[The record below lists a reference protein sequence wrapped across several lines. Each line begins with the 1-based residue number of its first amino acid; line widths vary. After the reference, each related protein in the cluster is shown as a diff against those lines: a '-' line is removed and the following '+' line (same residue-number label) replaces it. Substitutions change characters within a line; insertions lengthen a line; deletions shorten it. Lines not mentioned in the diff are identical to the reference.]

1 MLAVP
6 VDTILEWI
14 PLFALFVA
22 IWGVN
27 AATARGLKTE
37 IRAIREDLRTLE
49 TATRTGIQAI
59 RADMQ
64 NMEAGIR
71 TDMQNM
77 EAGIRADMK
86 AGDAAIRADITRM
99 DTRLTAEIRELREYT
114 TGAANAAARRSEALS
129 ERLDATN
136 FRIANLVDEVR
147 RSSLAAS

>member
-1 MLAVP
+1 MVP

-49 TATRTGIQAI
+49 TSTRTDIQAI
-59 RADMQ
+59 R
-64 NMEAGIR
+64 
-71 TDMQNM
+71 T
-77 EAGIRADMK
+77 DMK
-86 AGDAAIRADITRM
+86 AMETGIRADITTL

-136 FRIANLVDEVR
+136 FRIDNLVDEVR
-147 RSSLAAS
+147 RSSVAAS

>member
-1 MLAVP
+1 MP

-37 IRAIREDLRTLE
+37 IRAIREDLRTLA
-49 TATRTGIQAI
+49 TSTRTDIQAIRTDMKAMESGI

-64 NMEAGIR
+64 
-71 TDMQNM
+71 
-77 EAGIRADMK
+77 
-86 AGDAAIRADITRM
+86 AGDAAIRADITTL
-99 DTRLTAEIRELREYT
+99 DTRVTAEIRELREYT
-114 TGAANAAARRSEALS
+114 TGAADAAARRSEALS

-136 FRIANLVDEVR
+136 FRIDNLVDEVR

>member
-1 MLAVP
+1 MP

-27 AATARGLKTE
+27 AATARGLRTE
-37 IRAIREDLRTLE
+37 IRAIREDLRTLA
-49 TATRTGIQAI
+49 TSTRTDIQAIRTDMKAMESGI

-64 NMEAGIR
+64 
-71 TDMQNM
+71 
-77 EAGIRADMK
+77 
-86 AGDAAIRADITRM
+86 AGDAAIRADIKTL

-136 FRIANLVDEVR
+136 FRIDNLVDEVR

>member
-1 MLAVP
+1 MP

-49 TATRTGIQAI
+49 TSARTDIQAI
-59 RADMQ
+59 RADMKA
-64 NMEAGIR
+64 ME
-71 TDMQNM
+71 T
-77 EAGIRADMK
+77 GIRADMK
-86 AGDAAIRADITRM
+86 AGDAAIRADITTL
-99 DTRLTAEIRELREYT
+99 DTRVTAEIRELREYT

-129 ERLDATN
+129 DRLDATN
-136 FRIANLVDEVR
+136 FRIDNLVDEVR
-147 RSSLAAS
+147 RSSVAAS

>member
-1 MLAVP
+1 MVP

-49 TATRTGIQAI
+49 TATRTDIQAI

-71 TDMQNM
+71 TDMKAM
-77 EAGIRADMK
+77 ETNIRADMQN
-86 AGDAAIRADITRM
+86 M

-136 FRIANLVDEVR
+136 FRIDNLVDEVR
-147 RSSLAAS
+147 RSSMAAS

>member
-1 MLAVP
+1 MP

-49 TATRTGIQAI
+49 TATRTDIQA
-59 RADMQ
+59 
-64 NMEAGIR
+64 IR

-77 EAGIRADMK
+77 ESGIRTDMK
-86 AGDAAIRADITRM
+86 AMETGIRTDMQNM

-136 FRIANLVDEVR
+136 FRIDNLVDDVR
-147 RSSLAAS
+147 RSSVAAS

>member
-49 TATRTGIQAI
+49 TSARTDIQAI
-59 RADMQ
+59 R
-64 NMEAGIR
+64 
-71 TDMQNM
+71 T
-77 EAGIRADMK
+77 DMK
-86 AGDAAIRADITRM
+86 AGDAAIRADITTL
-99 DTRLTAEIRELREYT
+99 DTRVTAEIRELREYT
-114 TGAANAAARRSEALS
+114 TGAADAAARRSEALS

>member
-49 TATRTGIQAI
+49 TSARTDIQAI
-59 RADMQ
+59 RADMKA
-64 NMEAGIR
+64 MES
-71 TDMQNM
+71 
-77 EAGIRADMK
+77 GIRADMK
-86 AGDAAIRADITRM
+86 AGDAAIRADITTL
-99 DTRLTAEIRELREYT
+99 DTRVTAEIRELREYT
-114 TGAANAAARRSEALS
+114 TGAADAAARRSEALS

>member
-1 MLAVP
+1 MP

-71 TDMQNM
+71 TD
-77 EAGIRADMK
+77 
-86 AGDAAIRADITRM
+86 ITTL

-136 FRIANLVDEVR
+136 FRIDNLVDEVR
-147 RSSLAAS
+147 RSSVAAS

>member
-49 TATRTGIQAI
+49 TSARTDIQA
-59 RADMQ
+59 
-64 NMEAGIR
+64 IR
-71 TDMQNM
+71 TDMQ
-77 EAGIRADMK
+77 
-86 AGDAAIRADITRM
+86 AGDAAIRADITTL
-99 DTRLTAEIRELREYT
+99 DTRVTAEIRELREYT
-114 TGAANAAARRSEALS
+114 TGAADAAARRSEALS

-136 FRIANLVDEVR
+136 FRIDNLVDEVR
-147 RSSLAAS
+147 RSSMAAS

>member
-1 MLAVP
+1 MP

-59 RADMQ
+59 RADMKA
-64 NMEAGIR
+64 ME
-71 TDMQNM
+71 T
-77 EAGIRADMK
+77 GIRADMK
-86 AGDAAIRADITRM
+86 AGDAAIRADITTL
-99 DTRLTAEIRELREYT
+99 DTRVTAEIRELREYT

-136 FRIANLVDEVR
+136 FRIDNLVDEVR
-147 RSSLAAS
+147 RSSVAAS

>member
-1 MLAVP
+1 MVP

-37 IRAIREDLRTLE
+37 IRAIREDLRTLA
-49 TATRTGIQAI
+49 TSTRTDIQAIRTDMKAMESGI

-64 NMEAGIR
+64 
-71 TDMQNM
+71 
-77 EAGIRADMK
+77 
-86 AGDAAIRADITRM
+86 AGDAAIRADITTL

-136 FRIANLVDEVR
+136 FRIDNLVDEVR
-147 RSSLAAS
+147 RSSVAAS

>member
-1 MLAVP
+1 MP

-49 TATRTGIQAI
+49 TATRTDIQAI

-71 TDMQNM
+71 ADMKAM
-77 EAGIRADMK
+77 ETNIRADMQN
-86 AGDAAIRADITRM
+86 M

-136 FRIANLVDEVR
+136 FRIDNLVDEVR
-147 RSSLAAS
+147 RSSVAAS

>member
-1 MLAVP
+1 MP

-49 TATRTGIQAI
+49 TSTRTDIQAI
-59 RADMQ
+59 RADMKA
-64 NMEAGIR
+64 ME
-71 TDMQNM
+71 T
-77 EAGIRADMK
+77 GIRADMK

-136 FRIANLVDEVR
+136 FRIDNLVDEVR
-147 RSSLAAS
+147 RSSVAAS

>member
-1 MLAVP
+1 MP

-49 TATRTGIQAI
+49 TSTRTDIQAI
-59 RADMQ
+59 RTDMKA
-64 NMEAGIR
+64 METAIR
-71 TDMQNM
+71 TDMQ
-77 EAGIRADMK
+77 
-86 AGDAAIRADITRM
+86 TM

-136 FRIANLVDEVR
+136 FRIDNLVDEVR
-147 RSSLAAS
+147 RSSVAAS

>member
-1 MLAVP
+1 MVP

-49 TATRTGIQAI
+49 TATRTDIQA
-59 RADMQ
+59 
-64 NMEAGIR
+64 IR

-77 EAGIRADMK
+77 ESGIRTDMK
-86 AGDAAIRADITRM
+86 AMETGIRTDMQNM

-136 FRIANLVDEVR
+136 FRIDNLVDEVR
-147 RSSLAAS
+147 RSSVAAS

>member
-1 MLAVP
+1 MLVVP

-49 TATRTGIQAI
+49 TATRTDIQAI
-59 RADMQ
+59 RA
-64 NMEAGIR
+64 
-71 TDMQNM
+71 DMQNM

-136 FRIANLVDEVR
+136 FRIDNLVDEVR
-147 RSSLAAS
+147 RSSMAAS

>member
-1 MLAVP
+1 MVP

-14 PLFALFVA
+14 PLFSLFVA

-49 TATRTGIQAI
+49 TATRTDIQA
-59 RADMQ
+59 
-64 NMEAGIR
+64 IR
-71 TDMQNM
+71 TDMQAM
-77 EAGIRADMK
+77 ETG
-86 AGDAAIRADITRM
+86 IRADITTL

-136 FRIANLVDEVR
+136 FRIDNLVDEVR
-147 RSSLAAS
+147 RSSVAAS

>member
-1 MLAVP
+1 MP

-49 TATRTGIQAI
+49 TSARTDIQAI
-59 RADMQ
+59 RADMKA
-64 NMEAGIR
+64 METNIR
-71 TDMQNM
+71 ADMQNM
-77 EAGIRADMK
+77 
-86 AGDAAIRADITRM
+86 
-99 DTRLTAEIRELREYT
+99 DTRVTAEIRELREYT
-114 TGAANAAARRSEALS
+114 TGAADAAARRSEALS

-136 FRIANLVDEVR
+136 FRIDNLVDEVR

>member
-1 MLAVP
+1 MP

-49 TATRTGIQAI
+49 TATRTDIQA
-59 RADMQ
+59 
-64 NMEAGIR
+64 IR

-77 EAGIRADMK
+77 ESGIRTDMK
-86 AGDAAIRADITRM
+86 AMETGIRTDMQNM

-136 FRIANLVDEVR
+136 FRIDNLVDEVR

>member
-1 MLAVP
+1 MVP

-49 TATRTGIQAI
+49 TSARTDIQAI
-59 RADMQ
+59 RADMKA
-64 NMEAGIR
+64 ME
-71 TDMQNM
+71 T
-77 EAGIRADMK
+77 GIRADMK
-86 AGDAAIRADITRM
+86 AGDAAIRADITTL
-99 DTRLTAEIRELREYT
+99 DTRVTAEIRELREYT
-114 TGAANAAARRSEALS
+114 TGAADAAARRSEALS

>member
-1 MLAVP
+1 MP

-49 TATRTGIQAI
+49 TSARTDIQAI
-59 RADMQ
+59 RADMKA
-64 NMEAGIR
+64 ME
-71 TDMQNM
+71 T
-77 EAGIRADMK
+77 GIRADMK
-86 AGDAAIRADITRM
+86 AGDAAIRADITTL
-99 DTRLTAEIRELREYT
+99 DTRVTAEIRELREYT

-136 FRIANLVDEVR
+136 FRIDNLVDEVR
-147 RSSLAAS
+147 RSSVAAS

>member
-1 MLAVP
+1 MVP
-6 VDTILEWI
+6 VDTIREWI

-49 TATRTGIQAI
+49 TSTRTDIQAI
-59 RADMQ
+59 R
-64 NMEAGIR
+64 
-71 TDMQNM
+71 T
-77 EAGIRADMK
+77 DMK
-86 AGDAAIRADITRM
+86 AMETGIRADITTL

-136 FRIANLVDEVR
+136 FRIDNLVDEVR
-147 RSSLAAS
+147 RSSVAAS

>member
-1 MLAVP
+1 MP

-49 TATRTGIQAI
+49 TSARTDIQAI
-59 RADMQ
+59 RADMKA
-64 NMEAGIR
+64 ME
-71 TDMQNM
+71 T
-77 EAGIRADMK
+77 GIRADMK
-86 AGDAAIRADITRM
+86 AGDAAIRADITTL
-99 DTRLTAEIRELREYT
+99 DTRVTAEIRELREYT

-136 FRIANLVDEVR
+136 FRIDNLVDEVR

>member
-1 MLAVP
+1 MVP

-49 TATRTGIQAI
+49 TSARTDIQAI
-59 RADMQ
+59 RADMKA
-64 NMEAGIR
+64 ME
-71 TDMQNM
+71 T
-77 EAGIRADMK
+77 GIRADMK
-86 AGDAAIRADITRM
+86 AGDAAIRADITTL
-99 DTRLTAEIRELREYT
+99 DTRVTAEIRELREYT
-114 TGAANAAARRSEALS
+114 TGAADAAARRSEALS

-136 FRIANLVDEVR
+136 FRIDNLVDEVR
-147 RSSLAAS
+147 RSSVAAS

>member
-1 MLAVP
+1 MP

-49 TATRTGIQAI
+49 TSARTDIQAI
-59 RADMQ
+59 RADMKA
-64 NMEAGIR
+64 ME
-71 TDMQNM
+71 T
-77 EAGIRADMK
+77 GIRADMK
-86 AGDAAIRADITRM
+86 AGDAAIRADITTL
-99 DTRLTAEIRELREYT
+99 DTRVTAEIRELREYT
-114 TGAANAAARRSEALS
+114 TGAADAAARRSEALS

>member
-49 TATRTGIQAI
+49 TATRTDIQAI
-59 RADMQ
+59 RADMKA
-64 NMEAGIR
+64 ME
-71 TDMQNM
+71 T
-77 EAGIRADMK
+77 GIRADMQ
-86 AGDAAIRADITRM
+86 AGDAAIRADITTL
-99 DTRLTAEIRELREYT
+99 DTRVTAEIRELREYT
-114 TGAANAAARRSEALS
+114 TGAADAAARRSEALS

-136 FRIANLVDEVR
+136 FRIDNLVDEVR

>member
-1 MLAVP
+1 MVP

-27 AATARGLKTE
+27 AATARGLRTE

-49 TATRTGIQAI
+49 TATRTDIQA
-59 RADMQ
+59 
-64 NMEAGIR
+64 IR
-71 TDMQNM
+71 TDMQAM
-77 EAGIRADMK
+77 ETG
-86 AGDAAIRADITRM
+86 IRADITTL
-99 DTRLTAEIRELREYT
+99 DTSLTAEIRELREYT
-114 TGAANAAARRSEALS
+114 TGAADAAARRSEALS

-136 FRIANLVDEVR
+136 FRIDNLVDEVR

>member
-1 MLAVP
+1 MP

-49 TATRTGIQAI
+49 TATRTDIQA
-59 RADMQ
+59 
-64 NMEAGIR
+64 IR
-71 TDMQNM
+71 TDMQAM
-77 EAGIRADMK
+77 ETG
-86 AGDAAIRADITRM
+86 IRADITTL

-136 FRIANLVDEVR
+136 FRIDNLVDEVR
-147 RSSLAAS
+147 RSSVAAS

>member
-37 IRAIREDLRTLE
+37 IRAIREDLRTLG
-49 TATRTGIQAI
+49 TATRTDIQAI
-59 RADMQ
+59 RADMKA
-64 NMEAGIR
+64 ME
-71 TDMQNM
+71 T
-77 EAGIRADMK
+77 GIRADMK
-86 AGDAAIRADITRM
+86 AGDAAIRADITTL
-99 DTRLTAEIRELREYT
+99 DTRVTAEIRELREYT
-114 TGAANAAARRSEALS
+114 TGAADAAARRSEALS

-136 FRIANLVDEVR
+136 FRIDNLVDEVR
-147 RSSLAAS
+147 RSSVAAS

>member
-1 MLAVP
+1 MP

-49 TATRTGIQAI
+49 TSARTDIQAI
-59 RADMQ
+59 RADMKA
-64 NMEAGIR
+64 ME
-71 TDMQNM
+71 T
-77 EAGIRADMK
+77 GIRADMK
-86 AGDAAIRADITRM
+86 AGDAAIRADITTL
-99 DTRLTAEIRELREYT
+99 DTRVTAEIRELREYT
-114 TGAANAAARRSEALS
+114 TGAADAAARRSEALS

-136 FRIANLVDEVR
+136 FRIDNLVDEVR
-147 RSSLAAS
+147 RYWDV

>member
-49 TATRTGIQAI
+49 TATRTDIQAI

-64 NMEAGIR
+64 NMGAGIR
-71 TDMQNM
+71 TD
-77 EAGIRADMK
+77 
-86 AGDAAIRADITRM
+86 ITTL

-114 TGAANAAARRSEALS
+114 TGAADAAARRSEALS

>member
-49 TATRTGIQAI
+49 TSARTDIQAI
-59 RADMQ
+59 RADMKA
-64 NMEAGIR
+64 ME
-71 TDMQNM
+71 T
-77 EAGIRADMK
+77 GIRADMK
-86 AGDAAIRADITRM
+86 AGDAAIRADITTL
-99 DTRLTAEIRELREYT
+99 DTRVTAEIRELREYT

-136 FRIANLVDEVR
+136 FRIDNLVDEVR

>member
-1 MLAVP
+1 MVP

-49 TATRTGIQAI
+49 TATRTDIQAI
-59 RADMQ
+59 RA
-64 NMEAGIR
+64 
-71 TDMQNM
+71 DMQNM

>member
-49 TATRTGIQAI
+49 TSARTDIQAI
-59 RADMQ
+59 R
-64 NMEAGIR
+64 
-71 TDMQNM
+71 T
-77 EAGIRADMK
+77 DMK
-86 AGDAAIRADITRM
+86 AGDAAIRADITTL

-114 TGAANAAARRSEALS
+114 TGAADAAARRSEALS

>member
-1 MLAVP
+1 MP

-27 AATARGLKTE
+27 AATARGLKTD

-49 TATRTGIQAI
+49 TSARTDIQAI
-59 RADMQ
+59 RADMKA
-64 NMEAGIR
+64 ME
-71 TDMQNM
+71 T
-77 EAGIRADMK
+77 GIRADMK
-86 AGDAAIRADITRM
+86 AGDAAIRADITTL
-99 DTRLTAEIRELREYT
+99 DTRVTAEIRELREYT
-114 TGAANAAARRSEALS
+114 TGAADAAARRSEALS

>member
-1 MLAVP
+1 MP

-14 PLFALFVA
+14 PLFGLFVA

-49 TATRTGIQAI
+49 TATRTDIQA
-59 RADMQ
+59 
-64 NMEAGIR
+64 IR

-77 EAGIRADMK
+77 ESGIRADMK
-86 AGDAAIRADITRM
+86 AMETNIRADMQNM

-136 FRIANLVDEVR
+136 FRIDNLVDEVR
-147 RSSLAAS
+147 RSSVAAS